1 MINLQE
7 KTMDNSI
14 EKKKVPWL
22 PVLIV
27 SILVGG
33 FGIDRFMMG
42 HVGLGIVKL
51 LTFGGLGIW
60 YLIDLI
66 MIAMKSD
73 FPGVEWEY

>member
-1 MINLQE
+1 MGGIT
-7 KTMDNSI
+7 KTMETSI
-14 EKKKVPWL
+14 EKKKVAWL
-22 PVLIV
+22 PVLII
-27 SILVGG
+27 SLFVGG
-33 FGIDRFMMG
+33 LGIDRFMMG

-60 YLIDLI
+60 YLVDLI

>member
-1 MINLQE
+1 
-7 KTMDNSI
+7 MDTSI

-42 HVGLGIVKL
+42 HVGLGLVKL
-51 LTFGGLGIW
+51 FTFGGFGIW

-73 FPGVEWEY
+73 FPAVEWEY

>member
-1 MINLQE
+1 
-7 KTMDNSI
+7 MDNSI
-14 EKKKVPWL
+14 EKKKVSWL

-27 SILVGG
+27 SILVGS

-60 YLIDLI
+60 YLVDLI